1 MNHLQQLR
9 SALIGGL
16 LLVGSLSAPGHA
28 TITGNP
34 ATDGGWIFQG
44 TSAGGA
50 NYNSGAANYN
60 VNLYATAFTLDAG
73 SLLLSNFGGF
83 DWSVNDVV
91 VGIGGVFSGANT
103 SLTYNDSGA
112 TSTRIVAKYG
122 TAGATWLPNS
132 PVSSSP
138 GYGSLEHG
146 GVGSILLGTF
156 PFDFSPANAGS
167 LVVPTDSPLEQ
178 TGPTST
184 TLINGN
190 VGRVITQWSGGALTG
205 FESFLDL
212 TLLNIKYPG
221 NGVALGNK
229 FILDLQNGTGSFQN
243 SQGTLPSAAPEP
255 NALLLLLA
263 GSAGL
268 ALVRRR
274 TREGTGGVFS

>member
-1 MNHLQQLR
+1 MNQLQHLR
-9 SALIGGL
+9 SATIGALSLVVGL
-16 LLVGSLSAPGHA
+16 NAPGHA

-34 ATDGGWIFQG
+34 ATDGGWIFEG

-50 NYNSGAANYN
+50 NYNNGAANYN
-60 VNLYATAFTLDAG
+60 VNMYATAFVLDAA

-103 SLTYNDSGA
+103 SLTYNGSGA

-138 GYGSLEHG
+138 GYGSLQHG
-146 GVGSILLGTF
+146 GVGSILLGTH
-156 PFDFSPANAGS
+156 PYDFSPANAGS

-178 TGPTST
+178 TGPSSS

-190 VGRVITQWSGGALTG
+190 VGRVITHWSGGALLS

-212 TLLNIKYPG
+212 TLLNTNYPG

-229 FILDLQNGTGSFQN
+229 FILDLQNGTGPYQD

-255 NALLLLLA
+255 NALLLLL
-263 GSAGL
+263 GGGVGL
-268 ALVRRR
+268 TLVRRR